1 MGDSCLG
8 LMLSGYCKIKLEAEV
23 TWFVEHVKQLREGHG
38 LHVVVRTE
46 GRCRKAKKSL
56 DVR

>member
-1 MGDSCLG
+1 
-8 LMLSGYCKIKLEAEV
+8 MLSGYCKIKLEAEV

-38 LHVVVRTE
+38 LHDVVRTE
-46 GRCRKAKKSL
+46 GRCRKAKESL